1 MAITTNTTKSIKK
14 ASSVLAPKC
23 EATKKNMAALAK
35 KAGIK
40 TPKMV
45 ATMIPRIP
53 GSDDDVMF
61 VGLNGVGFY
70 FMRGESVE
78 IPEEL
83 VELLKN
89 TGNL

>member
-1 MAITTNTTKSIKK
+1 
-14 ASSVLAPKC
+14 
-23 EATKKNMAALAK
+23 
-35 KAGIK
+35 
-40 TPKMV
+40 MV

-61 VGLNGVGFY
+61 VGLNGVSFY